1 MKKIVTSLKP
11 NWLPDF
17 YTPSKIAH
25 DAMVNK
31 CAVAASAT
39 SLLVNNGIGNSYNMA
54 AFSTMLNEQGHTT
67 ISYRTCSC
75 RRAIE
80 ERVYEG
86 PLIDKK
92 HNIQIPH
99 VQVYK
104 YKKGN
109 TYKLRA
115 WDGFNPIPIFA
126 FKEWR
131 PLIEAFIK

>member
-1 MKKIVTSLKP
+1 MTVASLKP
-11 NWLPDF
+11 NWLPSF
-17 YTPSKIAH
+17 HSNAKIAH
-25 DAMVNK
+25 DTMVNK
-31 CAVAASAT
+31 CAVATKST
-39 SLLVNNGIGNSYNMA
+39 SLLVSNGTGQSYNIQE
-54 AFSTMLNEQGHTT
+54 FSALLHENGHTT
-67 ISYRTCSC
+67 INYRTCSC
-75 RRAIE
+75 RKAVE

-126 FKEWR
+126 FKEAR